1 MRRVKRP
8 LRAAARSRWASSRSV
23 PAARLRADE
32 ASPYGVNAHA
42 PGGDDLRFLLDRAEA
57 ARIGWIR
64 IDFVWGWVEP
74 VRGQRDYALYDDIV
88 REARA
93 RGIEVYASLVGTPA
107 WATDGSPGIG
117 VPRDVA
123 DWRAF
128 VSESAR
134 RYRGRVKAWGV
145 WNEPNLA
152 GFWSGSRAQYVDVLL
167 RPAAEEI
174 RKADPDALVCG
185 PELAHLKSGGADW
198 YDWLLDVLRRAGDVI
213 DVVTHHV
220 YDRDGNGDV
229 TRKLDASTTFGG
241 DPAYWNLVPP
251 SVREVLRYARAAPA
265 RLAHRDGLGLRRG
278 GRGEP
283 VALSRRALLGLVR
296 QARRAVVG
304 PEDLLVRADRRRER
318 RRRSLG
324 PPPAGSIA
332 EAGLLGSRRL
342 HVDLPSLRRRGAGR
356 GGADSGET
364 RAGCPG
370 LGPGDG
376 EEHGALDLDAR
387 GGLRPRAPRR
397 RGASLAGAR
406 ASARR
411 GVRSRR
417 GRRPRSRS
425 S

>member
-1 MRRVKRP
+1 MS
-8 LRAAARSRWASSRSV
+8 LLGSV
-23 PAARLRADE
+23 PAARLLADE

-64 IDFVWGWVEP
+64 IDFIWGWVEP
-74 VRGQRDYALYDDIV
+74 VRGRRDYALYDDIV

-128 VSESAR
+128 VSDSAS

-152 GFWSGSRAQYVDVLL
+152 GFWSGSRAQYIDVLL

-198 YDWLLDVLRRAGDVI
+198 YDWLLDVMRRAGDVI

-220 YDRDGNGDV
+220 YDRDGDGDV

-241 DPAYWNLVPP
+241 DPGYWDLVPP
-251 SVREVLRYARAAPA
+251 SLREVLRYVRASQPVWLTETGWASDEVGEA
-265 RLAHRDGLGLRRG
+265 NQSRYLVGLLSEWF
-278 GRGEP
+278 GRPGEP
-283 VALSRRALLGLVR
+283 PWVRKIFSYELIDDGSDGVPRWGLLRPDRSPKPAYSGVAAFTSTYPPYGDAAQVVEARIPEDSRRV
-296 QARRAVVG
+296 
-304 PEDLLVRADRRRER
+304 
-318 RRRSLG
+318 
-324 PPPAGSIA
+324 
-332 EAGLLGSRRL
+332 SR
-342 HVDLPSLRRRGAGR
+342 
-356 GGADSGET
+356 
-364 RAGCPG
+364 
-370 LGPGDG
+370 
-376 EEHGALDLDAR
+376 
-387 GGLRPRAPRR
+387 LRP
-397 RGASLAGAR
+397 G
-406 ASARR
+406 
-411 GVRSRR
+411 
-417 GRRPRSRS
+417 
-425 S
+425 